1 MGRVLVT
8 GGSGFL
14 AGALV
19 ARLLARGEAVHA
31 SVRDAAAGARLQA
44 RLAGAGIDPQRLR
57 LFTARLEDDA
67 GWDAAAAGCDRVLHV
82 ASPFPARLP
91 RDPDA
96 LLPAARD
103 GTCRVLHA
111 AARAG
116 VRRVVLTSSFAAVG
130 YGHPARAAPFGAQD
144 WSPPAGPGITAYIR
158 AKTLA
163 EQAAWTLHA
172 RLGQPFELVAVNP
185 VLIVGPPPAG
195 PLAASLQLMRRLLRS
210 PLPLLPRLCYGV
222 VDVRDVADLHL
233 RALAHP
239 QAPGRRFVACAG
251 EFLWLAQLARALR
264 SRAGRRGPV
273 GTLPDALARTL
284 LRLDPGLR
292 PLAADLG
299 RWRGAD
305 STPARE
311 LLGWQPRSVAQA
323 LADCADGLIRWTP
336 G

>member
-1 MGRVLVT
+1 MVT

-14 AGALV
+14 AGQLV
-19 ARLLARGEAVHA
+19 AALLARGEAVHA
-31 SVRDAAAGARLQA
+31 SVRDPAAGARLQA
-44 RLAGAGIDPQRLR
+44 RLAAAGIDPQRLR

-67 GWDAAAAGCDRVLHV
+67 GWDAAVAGCDRVLHV

-96 LLPAARD
+96 LLPAARG
-103 GTCRVLHA
+103 GTLRVLHA

-130 YGHPARAAPFGAQD
+130 YGHPERAAPFGARD
-144 WSPPAGPGITAYIR
+144 WSSLDGPGITAYVR

-185 VLIVGPPPAG
+185 VLIVGPPPPG
-195 PLAASLQLMRRLLRS
+195 PLAASLRLVRGLLRT

-239 QAPGRRFVACAG
+239 QAPGRRFIASAG
-251 EFLWLAQLARALR
+251 EFLWLAQLARHVRAH
-264 SRAGRRGPV
+264 AGRRGPV
-273 GTLPDALARTL
+273 RELPDALARLL

-292 PLAADLG
+292 PLAGDLS

-305 STPARE
+305 STPARA
-311 LLGWQPRSVAQA
+311 LLGWQPRGVAQV